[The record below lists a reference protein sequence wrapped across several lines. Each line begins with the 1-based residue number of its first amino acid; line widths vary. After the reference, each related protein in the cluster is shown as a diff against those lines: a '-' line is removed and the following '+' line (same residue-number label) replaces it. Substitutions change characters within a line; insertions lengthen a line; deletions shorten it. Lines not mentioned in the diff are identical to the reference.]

1 MADLDT
7 FRNVIPYILK
17 HFHVIAIWREFMG
30 WCGDGQGGTNLP
42 PPNHTHK
49 NMLLHHA
56 WVLVHGWLMWTPK
69 RAESASGFVHLG
81 HVCVDLESVNGVIV
95 PEGCT

>member
-30 WCGDGQGGTNLP
+30 WCGDGGGGLC
-42 PPNHTHK
+42 
-49 NMLLHHA
+49 LFYC
-56 WVLVHGWLMWTPK
+56 
-69 RAESASGFVHLG
+69 RAGVG
-81 HVCVDLESVNGVIV
+81 GGVC
-95 PEGCT
+95 